1 MVRSS
6 LKLTLLVGLL
16 ASVVHAQYAPRSLG
30 AGPQVSVALGSRSVM
45 GGLSLEFSQYLES
58 GFEFFARVPV
68 LIAEVPVGADT
79 PSGAGRVFATG
90 GSLGVRYL
98 FTEGLVRPWVG
109 LQLSGV
115 VLVTKPEVTWSL
127 GAGTTLG
134 FDWILNESW
143 SIGARGIYDVF
154 IDLNRPWRHQ
164 LGGSL
169 IASVLF

>member
-1 MVRSS
+1 MVRWR
-6 LKLTLLVGLL
+6 LIGLFAGLTAGV
-16 ASVVHAQYAPRSLG
+16 AHAQYAPHSLG
-30 AGPQVSVALGSRSVM
+30 AGPQVTVVLSSRSVM
-45 GGLSLEFSQYLES
+45 WGLSIEFTQYLES
-58 GFEFFARVPV
+58 SFEFVARVPV

-79 PSGAGRVFATG
+79 PSGEGRVFATG

-98 FTEGLVRPWVG
+98 FLEGLVRPWVG

-115 VLVTKPEVTWSL
+115 VLVTRPEVTWSL
-127 GAGTTLG
+127 GAGTTVGLD
-134 FDWILNESW
+134 FILSESW

-169 IASVLF
+169 VVCVLF